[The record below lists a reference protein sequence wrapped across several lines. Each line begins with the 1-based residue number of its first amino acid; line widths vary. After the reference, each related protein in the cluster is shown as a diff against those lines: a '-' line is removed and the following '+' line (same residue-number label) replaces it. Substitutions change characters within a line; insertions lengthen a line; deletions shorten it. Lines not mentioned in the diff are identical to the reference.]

1 MSNNFDEDD
10 FEEFE
15 ESNSVIKENDSPNVI
30 NDVRIDLKELVSNL
44 YLNYKVKFNIKDEL
58 FYDKDKETDKQTS
71 FFSDLTANK
80 NNRSTVKIK
89 EGEINNFYLDIEKNN
104 QNNLWGNLLL
114 KGNKNLDHEIN
125 LKSYDYNEL
134 ISICKKFEKTR
145 KNRKKQPI
153 EKSNVSNTVIK
164 NLYSKYID
172 LKNIY
177 LNLSNITLES
187 LFYKKVVNDTSSKK
201 LDNLTDFSFIED
213 LQQTNG
219 LVDFKKSDE
228 IMIKQ
233 NQDVNRSPNLSSK
246 KNLND
251 IENTNNF
258 ETLKTDLKRN
268 LSDDK
273 CYTKKNS
280 QTIDHSNNIN
290 I

>member
-30 NDVRIDLKELVSNL
+30 NDVRIDLKELESNL